1 MEVSNGY
8 THKIVDGKEVGQTE
22 QIPNFVLGNMCSR
35 EVKPGPIPTDVEPSK
50 CRENKN
56 SHFQTP
62 AEMNTL
68 FTNHESLTCDEVV
81 NKLDEDK
88 LEHKK
93 KSYDID
99 GYDDGKEMGKTE
111 HIPDFVSGLDAL
123 EVNITSNITANIGD
137 TVELKCRFVLEGDED
152 ITRINLQARISDDY
166 ENIAAFYPPSIIKD
180 PSLNSAGQ
188 YLHNDVNLTNPTN
201 LDNATSMLFYSI
213 QCRDDKAY
221 RCIVKYDSDDDHK
234 TKESDSTMITVNSC
248 CENNPCPT
256 TEEMTTEVMTT
267 EGMTTEVMT
276 TEEMTTEGMTTEV
289 MTTEGMTTEVM
300 TTEVMTTEGMAT
312 EGNTTEEMT
321 TQNYTTTENKSGI
334 NNVVCHV
341 CLVLKRS

>member
-1 MEVSNGY
+1 MEILFFGQ
-8 THKIVDGKEVGQTE
+8 IVMAFIICK
-22 QIPNFVLGNMCSR
+22 
-35 EVKPGPIPTDVEPSK
+35 
-50 CRENKN
+50 
-56 SHFQTP
+56 
-62 AEMNTL
+62 
-68 FTNHESLTCDEVV
+68 
-81 NKLDEDK
+81 
-88 LEHKK
+88 
-93 KSYDID
+93 
-99 GYDDGKEMGKTE
+99 
-111 HIPDFVSGLDAL
+111 GLDAL

-234 TKESDSTMITVNSC
+234 TKESDSTMITVSTT
-248 CENNPCPT
+248 EEMT

-267 EGMTTEVMT
+267 EEMTTEEMTTEVMTTEEMTTEVMTTEEMTTEVMT
-276 TEEMTTEGMTTEV
+276 TEEMTTEGMTTEE
-289 MTTEGMTTEVM
+289 M
-300 TTEVMTTEGMAT
+300 
-312 EGNTTEEMT
+312 TTEEMT
-321 TQNYTTTENKSGI
+321 TQNYTTTENKSGASGMT
-334 NNVVCHV
+334 VHFLPVV
-341 CLVLKRS
+341 CLVTSVIWIP